1 MLIEEIV
8 DMLEKKLSKNPK
20 GAKALEKFYD
30 VRSKKKVE
38 ALQKAIDIYN
48 KNYEEFH
55 NPNK

>member
-8 DMLEKKLSKNPK
+8 DMLEKKLSKSPK
-20 GAKALEKFYD
+20 GEKALEKFYD
-30 VRSKKKVE
+30 VRTKKKVE
-38 ALQKAIDIYN
+38 ALQKAIDLYN

>member
-1 MLIEEIV
+1 MLIEEII
-8 DMLEKKLSKNPK
+8 DTIEKKLSKSPK

-30 VRSKKKVE
+30 VKTKKKVE
-38 ALQKAIDIYN
+38 ALQKAIELYN